1 MDIEKTL
8 HGLLGL
14 DERWEVRA
22 VEFDQQSDRFYM
34 VVVET
39 PQLWEREICPHDTC
53 KSTDITCH
61 DHTQTRC
68 WRHMDV
74 FGKRSE
80 ILCNVPRGKCPS
92 CQRVYRIKVPWE
104 GKGKHFTTAFEGFAL
119 ALMREMP
126 VSKASKIIGETDQR
140 MWRMLFTHVDAA
152 YSQLDMSDVI
162 WIGADELSARK
173 GHDYLTVFAD
183 LQAKRVVFA
192 TEGKDATTFQRFA
205 DELHAHNGH
214 PKAITQAAID
224 MSPAYQKGIRDNLG
238 NAKIVFDKFH
248 TVALINDAVDK
259 VRRTE
264 AQQGDKVFK
273 KQLKASRWLFRK
285 NPGNL
290 TKKQAQDLESLDLK
304 NLATGVAYQMR
315 LNFQQVYRSRNEETA
330 RKHFLK
336 WTKWV
341 KRKASKMGPLL
352 IPMAKVAK
360 SVEKHLEGI
369 LAHWKQGLTTAFM
382 EGLNSVF
389 SAVKRKARGYRSSAY
404 MITMLYFVAGKLR
417 IPTHSTH

>member
-1 MDIEKTL
+1 M
-8 HGLLGL
+8 
-14 DERWEVRA
+14 
-22 VEFDQQSDRFYM
+22 
-34 VVVET
+34 
-39 PQLWEREICPHDTC
+39 
-53 KSTDITCH
+53 
-61 DHTQTRC
+61 
-68 WRHMDV
+68 
-74 FGKRSE
+74 
-80 ILCNVPRGKCPS
+80 
-92 CQRVYRIKVPWE
+92 
-104 GKGKHFTTAFEGFAL
+104 
-119 ALMREMP
+119 
-126 VSKASKIIGETDQR
+126 
-140 MWRMLFTHVDAA
+140 
-152 YSQLDMSDVI
+152 
-162 WIGADELSARK
+162 
-173 GHDYLTVFAD
+173 
-183 LQAKRVVFA
+183 
-192 TEGKDATTFQRFA
+192 
-205 DELHAHNGH
+205 
-214 PKAITQAAID
+214 
-224 MSPAYQKGIRDNLG
+224 
-238 NAKIVFDKFH
+238 
-248 TVALINDAVDK
+248 
-259 VRRTE
+259 RRTE

-341 KRKASKMGPLL
+341 KRKVSKMGALL

-404 MITMLYFVAGKLR
+404 MITMLYFVDGKLR